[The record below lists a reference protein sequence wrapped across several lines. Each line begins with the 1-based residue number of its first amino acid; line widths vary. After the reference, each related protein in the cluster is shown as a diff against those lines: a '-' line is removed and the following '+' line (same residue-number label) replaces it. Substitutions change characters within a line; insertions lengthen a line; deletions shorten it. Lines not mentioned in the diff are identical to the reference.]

1 MICAIVL
8 AAGESRRMGTQK
20 LLLDYD
26 GKSVIRHI
34 VDQITASIVESVYV
48 VTGHDCDHVT
58 KELSGSPASVVIN
71 DNYKLGML
79 SSLRCGISAI
89 PGKFEAVLVALGDQP
104 AVTSKLINEILEAY
118 SKTDKGIVVP
128 AYQGRRG
135 HPVIVSIKYKDH
147 ILTRY
152 DDVGLRGLLHEH
164 SDDVFKLTV
173 STPDVCSDMD
183 VPADYK
189 RQLDLLKKKK

>member
-1 MICAIVL
+1 MIYAVVL
-8 AAGESRRMGTQK
+8 AAGESKRMGTQK

-34 VDQITASIVESVYV
+34 VDQITASIVENVYV
-48 VTGHDCDHVT
+48 VTGHDSDDVT
-58 KELSGSPASVVIN
+58 KELCGSHASVVTN

-79 SSLRCGISAI
+79 SSLRCGISAAA
-89 PGKFEAVLVALGDQP
+89 GKCQAVLVALGDQP
-104 AVTSKLINEILEAY
+104 AITSKLINEIVRAY
-118 SKTDKGIVVP
+118 GNTPKGIIVP
-128 AYQGRRG
+128 TYQGRRG
-135 HPVIVSIKYKDH
+135 HPVIVSIKYKDD

-152 DDVGLRGLLHEH
+152 DDVGLRGLLHEY
-164 SDDVFKLTV
+164 SDDVFELTV

>member
-1 MICAIVL
+1 MICAVVL

-20 LLLDYD
+20 LLLDYG

-34 VDQITASIVESVYV
+34 VDQITASIVENVYV
-48 VTGHDCDHVT
+48 VTGHDSDQVT
-58 KELSGSPASVVIN
+58 KELSDSPASVVIN

-79 SSLRCGISAI
+79 SSLRCGISAT
-89 PGKFEAVLVALGDQP
+89 PEKCQAVLVALGDQP
-104 AVTSKLINEILEAY
+104 AITSKLINEIVEAY
-118 SKTDKGIVVP
+118 RNTDKGIVVP
-128 AYQGRRG
+128 TYQGKRG
-135 HPVIVSIKYKDH
+135 HPVIVSMKYEDH

-164 SDDVFKLTV
+164 SDDVFELTV

-183 VPADYK
+183 IPADYK
-189 RQLDLLKKKK
+189 RQLDLMKKKK